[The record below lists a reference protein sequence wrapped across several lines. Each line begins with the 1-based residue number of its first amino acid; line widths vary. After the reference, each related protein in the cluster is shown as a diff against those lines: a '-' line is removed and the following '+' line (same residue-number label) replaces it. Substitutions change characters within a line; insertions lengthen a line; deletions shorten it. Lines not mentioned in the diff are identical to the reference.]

1 MPSLVPSSQVSE
13 PAGRFL
19 CENGWLS
26 TVPPA
31 LQASILASGQLRDI
45 QVGET
50 FNIAGDTEVGI
61 WGLVSGQVAVTSAMN
76 GPDAPAALLNNPGQW
91 GGLAPLFG
99 RPRLANV
106 VARMPSVIL
115 FVPYLALRQILAANS
130 GWWEHFGMLAY
141 EHVMTYGQ
149 LAVDLLLPET
159 RARTAAILLHQA
171 GLRNAGEG
179 PMTLA
184 LTQEEIGAMANLSRH
199 PMAKLLHGFEAD
211 GLIQPGYRQIVVL
224 QAATLRRIANGG

>member
-1 MPSLVPSSQVSE
+1 MPSLVPSSPVSE
-13 PAGRFL
+13 PAGRLL
-19 CENGWLS
+19 CEKGWLA

-31 LQASILASGQLRDI
+31 LQEAVLATGRLRDI

-50 FNIAGDTEVGI
+50 FNIAGDTQVGI

-99 RPRLANV
+99 QPRLANV
-106 VARMPSVIL
+106 MARLPSVIL
-115 FVPYLALRQILAANS
+115 FVPYHALRQMLAANPA
-130 GWWEHFGMLAY
+130 WWEHFGLLAY
-141 EHVMTYGQ
+141 EHVMSYGQ
-149 LAVDLLLPET
+149 LAGDLLQPDT

-171 GLRNAGEG
+171 GLRNSGEG

-184 LTQEEIGAMANLSRH
+184 LTQEEIGAMATLSRH
-199 PMAKLLHGFEAD
+199 PMANLLHSFEAE
-211 GLIQPGYRQIVVL
+211 GLIQSGYRQIVVL
-224 QAATLRRIANGG
+224 QAATLRAIANGG

>member
-1 MPSLVPSSQVSE
+1 MVSE
-13 PAGRFL
+13 PARCVL
-19 CENGWLS
+19 CKTGWLA

-31 LQASILASGQLRDI
+31 LQEAVLENGRLRKI
-45 QVGET
+45 QAGET

-61 WGLVSGQVAVTSAMN
+61 WGLVSGQVAITSAMN

-106 VARMPSVIL
+106 VARLPSVIL
-115 FVPYLALRQILAANS
+115 FVPYLALRQMLAANPA
-130 GWWEHFGMLAY
+130 WWEHFGLLAY
-141 EHVMTYGQ
+141 EHGLSFGQ
-149 LAVDLLLPET
+149 LAVDLLQSDT

-179 PMTLA
+179 PMTLV
-184 LTQEEIGAMANLSRH
+184 LTHGEIGAMANLSRH
-199 PMAKLLHGFEAD
+199 PMANLLHSFNAE
-211 GLIQPGYRQIVVL
+211 GLIKPGYRQIVVL